1 MTSVFE
7 EFKVSV
13 SLRLIFGS
21 WFCPIKL
28 KIFSGQIAPSCD
40 RMFLHCKWKGK
51 RVSCKKYVKQM
62 KTDDGFCCSLNT
74 LDLADSY
81 VVPEDTD
88 SAASSASSF
97 MGAAGC
103 NYGNYDYDYHHYDS
117 STSSRKNLIMF

>member
-1 MTSVFE
+1 MVLFAE
-7 EFKVSV
+7 VM
-13 SLRLIFGS
+13 
-21 WFCPIKL
+21 
-28 KIFSGQIAPSCD
+28 PSCSE
-40 RMFLHCKWKGK
+40 FLIQCWWRGEERKCSDLFEV
-51 RVSCKKYVKQM
+51 R
-62 KTDDGFCCSLNT
+62 KTDEGFCCSLNT

-117 STSSRKNLIMF
+117 TSTSSRKNFRSF